1 MMRIFTIANFSFL
14 QLIMGIVVFI
24 ELLINFKKPL
34 KLKLI
39 LMAIILACLWKGFGM
54 LYMQSYT
61 YNRWLSEQPSTIL
74 AGSFIL
80 LLAYLENAKFIF
92 AYLLYA
98 IIIIISLLSFSIYYS
113 FFEQIP
119 VYIPITQIAN
129 YIHYLWIGFT
139 IATIILTLFLLFKL
153 IVSPKKINSYISQLN
168 NWAILITSVFL
179 FSCIAFLAISMS
191 NNPLLGNYINVIL
204 DTLLV
209 FLILFRPNIINN
221 NHLRSINTPFN
232 PKQLNEIDE
241 SEFTLQ
247 FFYNKYYLQPD
258 ANLESF
264 AQLVQSNPD
273 NLRAYFKSHFK
284 YNFKELINRNR
295 IITFQ
300 ELVKS
305 GKSKEFNLDGLAM
318 QSGFSSRFHLF
329 ANFKKYH
336 GGSPSDYIKA
346 FEG

>member
-1 MMRIFTIANFSFL
+1 MRIFTLANFSFL
-14 QLIMGIVVFI
+14 QLIMGTVVFI

-34 KLKLI
+34 TLKLI
-39 LMAIILACLWKGFGM
+39 LLAIVLACLWKGFGM

-80 LLAYLENAKFIF
+80 LLALLKNEKFIF

-98 IIIIISLLSFSIYYS
+98 IIIIISLLSLSIYYS

-139 IATIILTLFLLFKL
+139 IATIILTSILLFKL
-153 IVSPKKINSYISQLN
+153 IASTKMINSYISQLN

-179 FSCIAFLAISMS
+179 FSCIAFLTISIS
-191 NNPLLGNYINVIL
+191 NNPLLGNYINVIF

-247 FFYNKYYLQPD
+247 FFYNKYYLKVD
-258 ANLESF
+258 ANMEDFAEIVGFKPEVIRKHIATNYQFSF
-264 AQLVQSNPD
+264 I
-273 NLRAYFKSHFK
+273 
-284 YNFKELINRNR
+284 ELTNKNRVLA
-295 IITFQ
+295 FL
-300 ELVKS
+300 ELVKTD
-305 GKSKEFNLDGLAM
+305 KVKNYTIEGLAKEC
-318 QSGFSSRFHLF
+318 GFSSRFHLYN
-329 ANFKKYH
+329 NFKKFH
-336 GGSPSDYIKA
+336 GGTPGDYIKTIQ
-346 FEG
+346 G